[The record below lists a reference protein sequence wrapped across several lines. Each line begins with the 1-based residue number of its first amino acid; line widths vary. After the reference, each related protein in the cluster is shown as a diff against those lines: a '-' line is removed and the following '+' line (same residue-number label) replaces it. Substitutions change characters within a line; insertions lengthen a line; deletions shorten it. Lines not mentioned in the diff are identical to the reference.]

1 MALPILDKIWKKTLC
16 LQNYYLSEGNISGLA
31 KACEVL
37 DYRAVNRIMLC
48 NNGINGDQLAEIVE
62 GMAKLRE
69 FKSLIYKQ
77 NMINMNSLTALK
89 PVFEKRLPLQME
101 ELKIIDCKVSHQ
113 LVIQLMQNL
122 LEISQLKRLALVNV
136 HHSVESF
143 EKVVEYIRES
153 KSLEEIDLSYTIVPK
168 TCWHKL
174 TNVLRDNRDLR
185 NVVLAFNLILEDQSW
200 KIPPSKL
207 DADGHAVEVFHEA
220 PLTPKN

>member
-16 LQNYYLSEGNISGLA
+16 LQNYYLSEGNILGLA

-136 HHSVESF
+136 YHS
-143 EKVVEYIRES
+143 I
-153 KSLEEIDLSYTIVPK
+153 
-168 TCWHKL
+168 
-174 TNVLRDNRDLR
+174 
-185 NVVLAFNLILEDQSW
+185 
-200 KIPPSKL
+200 
-207 DADGHAVEVFHEA
+207 
-220 PLTPKN
+220 